1 MEAENLNPCTK
12 KEVSDVSLDVI
23 SFTQFAHEIT
33 ERETGEK
40 FWSSVSFVKGEVGFD
55 QGSIDPKVLL
65 EDQGQAVGDK
75 KCVRGGDRGFRSGLV
90 FNLS

>member
-1 MEAENLNPCTK
+1 M
-12 KEVSDVSLDVI
+12 
-23 SFTQFAHEIT
+23 
-33 ERETGEK
+33 
-40 FWSSVSFVKGEVGFD
+40 KGEVGFD

>member
-1 MEAENLNPCTK
+1 MGSQFPDQGSNPLLPALEAENLNPCTK

-40 FWSSVSFVKGEVGFD
+40 FWSSVNFLFFI
-55 QGSIDPKVLL
+55 SINTSLI
-65 EDQGQAVGDK
+65 
-75 KCVRGGDRGFRSGLV
+75 
-90 FNLS
+90 